1 MLYKR
6 NIIPQ
11 QRVFHLNG
19 KIKGKRPGGSS
30 SSFVQR
36 VIYVFFIVLLL
47 LFIIP
52 LYVILEG
59 EYGPSFTVWNPID
72 SVSSSSLSE
81 KEGRRGDSSNSNLL
95 PKTQDL
101 PIWIQEYMTWHR
113 EMRNKYQ
120 GKAIIEDI
128 NAPPVLVRTCLGLCG
143 GLHDRLGQLP
153 LDLYLAYKT
162 KRVLLLKWIK
172 PQPLGTFNMYIH
184 IYIYILTRISQPLL
198 LQHNH
203 NNRRIPCTTR
213 LWHRLEIP
221 TRNPRMGNQLSF
233 T

>member
-1 MLYKR
+1 MYKR

-19 KIKGKRPGGSS
+19 KIKGKRPGSS
-30 SSFVQR
+30 SRFVQR
-36 VIYVFFIVLLL
+36 VIYVSFIVLLL

-72 SVSSSSLSE
+72 SVSSSLSE

-95 PKTQDL
+95 PNTQDL
-101 PIWIQEYMTWHR
+101 PIWIQEYMAWHR
-113 EMRNKYQ
+113 EMRNKYK
-120 GKAIIEDI
+120 GNAIIEDI

-162 KRVLLLKWIK
+162 KRVLLIRWIK
-172 PQPLGTFNMYIH
+172 PQPLGTFL
-184 IYIYILTRISQPLL
+184 IYI
-198 LQHNH
+198 
-203 NNRRIPCTTR
+203 
-213 LWHRLEIP
+213 
-221 TRNPRMGNQLSF
+221 
-233 T
+233 